1 MDFSGLDTDSIGLA
15 IELLKLDLESLIG
28 TSKGKYLQG
37 EVPDS
42 ELAIKAYISELESLE
57 SFVIDRRMSL
67 SIARAV
73 GTDGNA
79 IHEEQLAESRAAQDR
94 QFALNLDSRRR
105 AKTSDDGVEAT
116 ESNSQALY
124 VGCAD
129 DDELDQAESSSWAAS
144 RPKPKTP
151 QPTAVCTSCG
161 DRHVF
166 YDVA

>member
-116 ESNSQALY
+116 ESNSQVDEA
-124 VGCAD
+124 G
-129 DDELDQAESSSWAAS
+129 DELLPESSSWAAS